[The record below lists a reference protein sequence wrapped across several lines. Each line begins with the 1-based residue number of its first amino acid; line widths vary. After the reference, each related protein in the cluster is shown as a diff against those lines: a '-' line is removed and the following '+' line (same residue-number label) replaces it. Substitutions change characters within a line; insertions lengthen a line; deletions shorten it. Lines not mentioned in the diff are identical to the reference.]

1 MPFNI
6 LIHDDISL
14 AELIKINKEGGRVL
28 KTPHIG
34 NIYPN
39 NLAIISLGIPTLLY
53 DRNVGSKD
61 KNFHPHKIIFEG
73 KSELIS
79 DSNILSTHSKIKYIS
94 KNFEIERDIVG
105 TNLVNFHLESLNKVL
120 PAGNCFTYSDYLREN
135 KDSIYRVIKE
145 VTKTFPE
152 IWSRF
157 VDKDGVVTNKKTNK
171 SNIFDDGVYGV
182 NNKEKGWLIPNP
194 VNILLHGVIDTIN
207 LKTSEIYLLSGPDMC
222 SYIKNYE
229 DVLNSMFDHLKKTL
243 ELELPD
249 SVNCHIIPVANMRF
263 VATKGYIKSLEKL
276 IVMYKEYEKADE
288 TIQSLL
294 GNFSKSLKIP
304 SLINEKNKIKK
315 MIFDHLS
322 YNYVYF
328 KKMIFYDIS
337 ESNCFTQYDLS
348 KTSGLYVHPWALEN
362 DLKDVSAAFLFLDRI
377 FKTIKKED
385 D

>member
-1 MPFNI
+1 MSFNI

-14 AELIKINKEGGRVL
+14 AELIKISKEGGRVL

-73 KSELIS
+73 KSEIIS
-79 DSNILSTHSKIKYIS
+79 DSNILSTHSKIKYLS
-94 KNFEIERDIVG
+94 KNFEIGRNIVG

-120 PAGNCFTYSDYLREN
+120 PTGNHFTYSNYLREN
-135 KDSIYRVIKE
+135 KDSVYRVVKE
-145 VTKTFPE
+145 IAKTFPE
-152 IWSRF
+152 IWCRF
-157 VDKDGVVTNKKTNK
+157 VDKDGVVTNKKITK

-207 LKTSEIYLLSGPDMC
+207 LKISEIYLLSGPDMC

-229 DVLNSMFDHLKKTL
+229 DVLNSMFDHLKNTL
-243 ELELPD
+243 DLDLPD

-263 VATKGYIKSLEKL
+263 VATKDHIKSLEKL
-276 IVMYKEYEKADE
+276 VVLYKEYKKAGE

-294 GNFSKSLKIP
+294 GDFSGSIKIF
-304 SLINEKNKIKK
+304 SFIKEKNKIKK
-315 MIFDHLS
+315 KIFNHLS
-322 YNYVYF
+322 YDYLFF
-328 KKMIFYDIS
+328 KKMVFYDIS

-348 KTSGLYVHPWALEN
+348 RTSGLYIHLWALESN
-362 DLKDVSAAFLFLDRI
+362 LNEVSDAFFFLNRI

-385 D
+385 Y